1 MQYGISIKMN
11 GDRADEMKTK
21 RMEID
26 VPDMDQNGYV
36 AFDLDKAEISCT
48 YDEKH
53 GFTEICANKDGLV
66 ALAKVLLQLAMSDE
80 DNSHTEMDQYGYFTE
95 GSSGLS
101 IVKKSN
107 GGE

>member
-26 VPDMDQNGYV
+26 VPDMDQ
-36 AFDLDKAEISCT
+36 
-48 YDEKH
+48 
-53 GFTEICANKDGLV
+53 
-66 ALAKVLLQLAMSDE
+66 
-80 DNSHTEMDQYGYFTE
+80 YGYFTE
-95 GSSGLS
+95 GSAGLS
-101 IVKKSN
+101 IIKKSN